1 MLRVRIE
8 RRMSDWK
15 DLMPEGDEP
24 GVSIWDALMDV
35 GLFLGKVVLFLVA
48 VSVIVALVVYSFF
61 RELLILNLLMGG
73 I

>member
-1 MLRVRIE
+1 
-8 RRMSDWK
+8 MSDWK

-24 GVSIWDALMDV
+24 GASIGDALMDV

>member
-1 MLRVRIE
+1 
-8 RRMSDWK
+8 MSDWK

-24 GVSIWDALMDV
+24 GVSIRDALMDV

-48 VSVIVALVVYSFF
+48 VSVIVALIVYSFF